1 MNQTAKSTEGEY
13 LVYKWLGEH
22 ANGKGRILVP
32 WSDGYMA
39 EAISGLPSELSPE
52 NIDFNLPRLYWMP
65 EEASARFLASRGLDY
80 VVISTKYFKLIR
92 YNKKTGEFQYSFSPD
107 IIYQPQQLGI
117 NNLNQLKPTTLYR
130 LLYSPNN
137 LTNFK
142 LLHYEKDLAVNEAY
156 LLYRVIP
163 PAAKKVSD

>member
-1 MNQTAKSTEGEY
+1 
-13 LVYKWLGEH
+13 
-22 ANGKGRILVP
+22 
-32 WSDGYMA
+32 
-39 EAISGLPSELSPE
+39 
-52 NIDFNLPRLYWMP
+52 
-65 EEASARFLASRGLDY
+65 LDY

-92 YNKKTGEFQYSFSPD
+92 YNQKTGEFQYSFSPD

-117 NNLNQLKPTTLYR
+117 NNVNQLKPTTLYR

-163 PAAKKVSD
+163 PAAEKVSD